1 MNSGYRVEAIG
12 YLIDTGTPDANGYR
26 RFTTEY
32 KMFTPGTG
40 EGNFNIG
47 AEAANGS
54 VTITVSPVTEN
65 MIIKIRYV
73 KQVTVTRSVAL
84 FDGKSVKPYYANATV
99 FGDTWENE
107 RAVFDYGTTVNFSVV
122 EGLLNSAAVNT
133 GLDTRYRFMGYMIN
147 GVMQYTDL
155 TRAYPASTDGSFVL
169 DDLGGKLNGASITAN
184 NTADGTEYRLD
195 VVAVFEPVYTI
206 VVENVYRYVDDSDVW
221 RYEAA
226 GDIVVTTTLY
236 NAERPQYYE
245 SATQVES
252 YMGGASTKQ
261 TVQVLE
267 QMNGMT
273 GSAYNSFNDV
283 TITLSWSGSGM
294 EDGFVLQGWQ
304 YYYYRGEQ
312 YGGWG
317 WGFIPDASG
326 DTSAATHNNFTF
338 PVSVL
343 YSNSYLPKVGSDNAI
358 AGDDDNYLF
367 YSDPAVG
374 DYVFGDIGAY
384 CIIVRP
390 LFEKQNRLAIVPSVA
405 VQEAGSYVDIAEHI
419 PN

>member
-1 MNSGYRVEAIG
+1 
-12 YLIDTGTPDANGYR
+12 
-26 RFTTEY
+26 
-32 KMFTPGTG
+32 
-40 EGNFNIG
+40 
-47 AEAANGS
+47 
-54 VTITVSPVTEN
+54 
-65 MIIKIRYV
+65 
-73 KQVTVTRSVAL
+73 
-84 FDGKSVKPYYANATV
+84 
-99 FGDTWENE
+99 
-107 RAVFDYGTTVNFSVV
+107 
-122 EGLLNSAAVNT
+122 
-133 GLDTRYRFMGYMIN
+133 MGYMIN
-147 GVMQYTDL
+147 GVMQYTEL

-184 NTADGTEYRLD
+184 NTAEGTEYRLD

-206 VVENVYRYVDDSDVW
+206 VVENVYRYVDDSGIW

-226 GDIVVTTTLY
+226 GDVVVTTTLY
-236 NAERPQYYE
+236 NSERPQYYE

-252 YMGGASTKQ
+252 YLGAASTKQ
-261 TVQVLE
+261 TVQVME
-267 QMNGMT
+267 QLNGMT

-283 TITLSWSGSGM
+283 TVTLSWSGSGM

-317 WGFIPDASG
+317 WGFIPDESG

-343 YSNSYLPKVGSDNAI
+343 YSNSYMSKVGADNAI

-374 DYVFGDIGAY
+374 DYVFGDVGAY

-405 VQEAGSYVDIAEHI
+405 IQEAGSYVDNAGGQSASIDGTAYPEASFAAGTTQTARPNTFDDYIFDGWWVAVGNSRI
-419 PN
+419 PLEKTGEWEKVLPDGCEVELEYRYNADDTLNVIMNDSYTIYARYTRKYTMNVSVQNVSGDAQSLQSILPYMSIVYKEFFFGGSRNRHRRQL